1 MGNLM
6 LCEQIAD
13 GASAPS
19 DAIVTWKDGKGVDY
33 CVRPQAT
40 RLPVPEYNPANGPV
54 IPWNYSSALFEIGHD
69 VLIKVKWGRQFLRD
83 DGSSWDNEGLAMRL
97 VREQAPSVPVPEAIH
112 HWFDKEW
119 DRYFLIT
126 RRIHGVS
133 VDSAWFK
140 LHPED
145 HLQLAKELAAHTKA
159 VAEIKAPLFQRLDG
173 KNKEDCRLVRLSI
186 QDQIRTVQPGP
197 YTAEE
202 FCENLRKASD
212 GLEPPEFGPE
222 FHLFHNDMGPSN
234 VMISGTDEPH
244 TEGKSHVHVAGIFD
258 WEHAGFY
265 PKFWITLIL
274 LIPGLNYV
282 LSLTE
287 EQMQEDMHLYG
298 EYLLALDAEL
308 QEVGFQSGF
317 DFEPWWCNHYEAMRK
332 VEERLTEEAKE
343 AKEAKGSGLL

>member
-1 MGNLM
+1 M

-33 CVRPQAT
+33 CVRPQVT

-54 IPWNYSSALFEIGHD
+54 IPWNHSSALFEIGHD
-69 VLIKVKWGRQFLRD
+69 VLIKVKWGHHFSQG
-83 DGSSWDNEGLAMRL
+83 DGDPWDTEGLAMRL
-97 VREQAPSVPVPEAIH
+97 VRERAPSVPVPEAIH
-112 HWFDKEW
+112 YWFDKEW

-145 HLQLAKELAAHTKA
+145 HLQLVKELAAHTKA
-159 VAEIKAPLFQRLDG
+159 IAGIKAPLFQRLNG
-173 KNKEDCRLVRLSI
+173 ENQEESVLVGSNI
-186 QDQIRTVQPGP
+186 QDQICTAQPGP

-202 FCENLRKASD
+202 FREHLRKASD

-222 FHLFHNDMGPSN
+222 FHLYHNDMGPTN

-244 TEGKSHVHVAGIFD
+244 TEGKSHVHIAGIFD
-258 WEHAGFY
+258 WERAGFY
-265 PKFWITLIL
+265 PKFWITLVPIL
-274 LIPGLNYV
+274 PGGGYCLG
-282 LSLTE
+282 LTE
-287 EQMQEDMHLYG
+287 EQMEEDMSLCSGYVLG
-298 EYLLALDAEL
+298 MDAAL

-317 DFEPWWCNHYEAMRK
+317 DFGTWWSNHYAAMKK
-332 VEERLTEEAKE
+332 VDERLAQEAKE
-343 AKEAKGSGLL
+343 AKEAKEAEGSGLP